1 MASQLGQWVG
11 DSCPWMREIAHT
23 TPTHMDMLK
32 TPMMLHK
39 VLFVVDLK

>member
-1 MASQLGQWVG
+1 MASHLVQGMG
-11 DSCPWMREIAHT
+11 DSCSWMREIAHT